1 MDNNII
7 TQIRASKGFSRSIA
21 LLIILALLGLTLERT
36 LYYALNESDIIE
48 DENPLERINRLA
60 PTEARK
66 LGLPKYTK
74 NNVAKTQAEQ
84 QKTPQEK
91 FAFTAQAIK
100 EQLAKLDNPYEN
112 TRAQSIAKT
121 ITQLNQQLQSLNKRI
136 KKQFSETAQHIKDK
150 NLPSLIEQRHSDMVS
165 AYNAKF
171 DVLQSK
177 LKRLD
182 AATSEADKLTSLR
195 DVKAWLSKEQFK
207 REQQKFDPNNMPYNS
222 AKPNPKNTPKLK
234 PQDFAAQGFFNSPKI
249 QLAALG
255 DFTFANLPGASNP
268 AYLAETDEIKLT
280 QTIRDQAQ
288 ALNYDPLQIYQW
300 VRNNIE
306 WQPTWGSVQN
316 SELTLSAKRGNA
328 MDIASLSIALLRA
341 SQIPARYVHGT
352 IEVPEDK
359 FRNWAGGFD
368 SIDAAVNFA
377 ASGGIPTAANISG
390 GKTTR
395 VRIEHIWVE
404 AAIDYFPSK
413 GARNKDA
420 DNWLPLDASYK
431 QYTYQQGLDVV
442 QIAGTDTTQLA
453 QDVLNSGTVNEA
465 EGWVS
470 GFDPTILQTAQAT
483 AQTSLETYI
492 TNNMTDPTV
501 GDVIGGRR
509 TIVQNYPVLA
519 ASLANKIIA
528 TGTRYDQL
536 PSNLQQQ
543 VSYRFLQ
550 NTSSQTNTPVTFA
563 WASVNNEKVTLSFT
577 PATADDEAALQSLL
591 PEGEITDLSQLP
603 SSISAYLIEVIP
615 ELKVNGVVQLTGT
628 PMKLG
633 EGLDFHTNIK
643 HPGRASEINYTYNIP
658 AGSFV
663 SVNTVAGNVSSA
675 KLTNLQSQL
684 TQTQTALESTDPTQA
699 QSLTREDILGDMF
712 YTGTLGYFAQLI
724 GFTQI
729 GALQANTQF
738 YLSAG
743 YGTFGYEP
751 KVSYSF
757 GYPISISAGGVTLD
771 IPLNVVTA
779 SNSNNKQEEIN
790 YKLQAGIIA
799 SALEHATPEQ
809 LFNTDPTNPP
819 NAFSAVKG
827 LQLAAAE
834 GQRIYQ
840 ITQANQATTLP
851 NLNLDAATETEI
863 TNAVNAGKEV
873 ITHTDLVSVPGYTGA
888 GYIIFDPVSGDG
900 AYKIS
905 GGGNGGFIAL
915 TIAFL
920 LIIFTP
926 ILFASTVAGVAGLA
940 ALSLINLFSLT
951 SALDKMLS
959 NNNLSDD
966 QKDKLIIFHSGL
978 SIVGSILA
986 GKQAGFDANTPLMR
1000 ATLVP
1005 IVDAVNALTG
1015 VVFVSIDRLFNGL

>member
-1 MDNNII
+1 M
-7 TQIRASKGFSRSIA
+7 
-21 LLIILALLGLTLERT
+21 
-36 LYYALNESDIIE
+36 
-48 DENPLERINRLA
+48 
-60 PTEARK
+60 
-66 LGLPKYTK
+66 
-74 NNVAKTQAEQ
+74 
-84 QKTPQEK
+84 
-91 FAFTAQAIK
+91 
-100 EQLAKLDNPYEN
+100 
-112 TRAQSIAKT
+112 
-121 ITQLNQQLQSLNKRI
+121 
-136 KKQFSETAQHIKDK
+136 
-150 NLPSLIEQRHSDMVS
+150 
-165 AYNAKF
+165 
-171 DVLQSK
+171 
-177 LKRLD
+177 
-182 AATSEADKLTSLR
+182 
-195 DVKAWLSKEQFK
+195 
-207 REQQKFDPNNMPYNS
+207 
-222 AKPNPKNTPKLK
+222 
-234 PQDFAAQGFFNSPKI
+234 
-249 QLAALG
+249 
-255 DFTFANLPGASNP
+255 
-268 AYLAETDEIKLT
+268 
-280 QTIRDQAQ
+280 
-288 ALNYDPLQIYQW
+288 
-300 VRNNIE
+300 
-306 WQPTWGSVQN
+306 
-316 SELTLSAKRGNA
+316 
-328 MDIASLSIALLRA
+328 
-341 SQIPARYVHGT
+341 
-352 IEVPEDK
+352 
-359 FRNWAGGFD
+359 
-368 SIDAAVNFA
+368 
-377 ASGGIPTAANISG
+377 
-390 GKTTR
+390 
-395 VRIEHIWVE
+395 
-404 AAIDYFPSK
+404 
-413 GARNKDA
+413 
-420 DNWLPLDASYK
+420 
-431 QYTYQQGLDVV
+431 V

-591 PEGEITDLSQLP
+591 PEGEITDISQLP

-779 SNSNNKQEEIN
+779 SNSNNQQEEIN

-873 ITHTDLVSVPGYTGA
+873 ITHTDLVSVPGYAGA
-888 GYIIFDPVSGDG
+888 GYIIIDPVSGDG

-905 GGGNGGFIAL
+905 GGLNGGTSSDVGITDFVYAVVEQPGMLIPKCQL
-915 TIAFL
+915 PFMEQVIENFLETNKTI
-920 LIIFTP
+920 I
-926 ILFASTVAGVAGLA
+926 GLA
-940 ALSLINLFSLT
+940 APKGLTLLTGGAVAAAGGFTLLEALKLSVVNSSFIIGNIFVALMMTLINTILVNFWFEVGV
-951 SALDKMLS
+951 AA
-959 NNNLSDD
+959 
-966 QKDKLIIFHSGL
+966 
-978 SIVGSILA
+978 GSIISA
-986 GKQAGFDANTPLMR
+986 
-1000 ATLVP
+1000 
-1005 IVDAVNALTG
+1005 
-1015 VVFVSIDRLFNGL
+1015 SICKRE